1 MVENRAEVV
10 PLTSRVPGVGDGTS
24 EVRRM
29 IVSYEKYWYVE
40 LSNKDFS
47 LFGEL
52 CHNRQVT
59 QLMIYIP
66 RTPEPYYIC
75 A

>member
-1 MVENRAEVV
+1 MEPQRY
-10 PLTSRVPGVGDGTS
+10 GV
-24 EVRRM
+24 M